1 MNTFNLSEIYDLIL
15 KYGVTKYREKNSKA
29 ALPALIKADR
39 AESGTKKGAIFVV
52 RSKADFMDIGV
63 KGYIVTSKETLLEDA
78 KDLTHFT
85 PNVYREFG
93 YSDKSRKF
101 VRGHEENNLLQV
113 NTFVVD
119 IDTKKHSVQDILL
132 ACLDNSIGAP
142 TLILESERG
151 YQVYFVL
158 EQPIFISN
166 NRNYISLTV
175 AKRISDNLKKSLADV
190 DADIYCNDFGFFR
203 LPKTDN
209 IAWFNKAALYTASEL
224 INFSQRQD
232 DDENRQLYVVPS
244 KLTVGSV
251 MQADWF
257 HALVTATDVRGHKG
271 QLGRN
276 NLLFTLA
283 LVCFSEG
290 RESVYAYDL
299 LDQVNNNFKNPLKGS
314 QLNTI
319 VNSAYS
325 GRYKGAKK
333 EYIEMLLGLY
343 VTGSFEVKMAKG
355 GWYKHAKA
363 RTDRERSHGYEWEQ
377 DIVDF
382 LESHQIAENPFVV
395 TTQKELCLA
404 LNIPSSTLNKVFNT
418 STRILKRVEGAG
430 RASKTILT
438 TVASFIK
445 HVIKNVRE
453 MKAEY
458 AEKIKQI
465 VANNKFENTPA
476 AETLSKYI
484 DKLTAP
490 PDEQSTNNVIYLF
503 GDSS

>member
-1 MNTFNLSEIYDLIL
+1 MNTFNLSKIYDLIL
-15 KYGVTKYREKNSKA
+15 KQGVTKYREKNSRA

-39 AESGTKKGAIFVV
+39 AENGTKKGAIFVV
-52 RSKADFMDIGV
+52 RSKADFTDTGV

-78 KDLTHFT
+78 NGLTHFT

-93 YSDKSRKF
+93 YSDKKRKF
-101 VRGHEENNLLQV
+101 VRGHEETNLLQI

-132 ACLDNSIGAP
+132 ACLDNSVGTP
-142 TLILESERG
+142 TLILESDRG

-158 EQPIFISN
+158 EKPIFISN
-166 NRNYISLTV
+166 KRNYISLTV
-175 AKRISDNLKKSLADV
+175 AKRISDNLKKSLAEV

-203 LPKTDN
+203 LPKSDN
-209 IAWFNKAALYTASEL
+209 IAWCNTDALYTASEL

-232 DDENRQLYVVPS
+232 DDINRQLYVIPS

-257 HALVTATDVRGHKG
+257 HPLVTATDVRGQKG

-283 LVCFSEG
+283 LVCFAEG
-290 RESVYAYDL
+290 KESVFAYDL
-299 LDQVNNNFKNPLKGS
+299 VDQVNNNFRNPLKGS

-333 EYIEMLLGLY
+333 EYIETLLNLY
-343 VTGSFEVKMAKG
+343 VAGNFEVKMSKG
-355 GWYKHAKA
+355 GWHKHAKA
-363 RTDRERSHGYEWEQ
+363 RADRERSHGYEWEQ
-377 DIVDF
+377 DIVEF
-382 LESHQIAENPFVV
+382 LERHQTAGNPFVT

-418 STRILKRVEGAG
+418 STRILKRVEGGG

-445 HVIKNVRE
+445 HAIKNVRE

-458 AEKIKQI
+458 AEKLKQL
-465 VANNKFENTPA
+465 VANSKFEDTPA
-476 AETLSKYI
+476 AEMLVKYI
-484 DKLTAP
+484 DQLTSP
-490 PDEQSTNNVIYLF
+490 PDEQTTDNVIYLF

>member
-1 MNTFNLSEIYDLIL
+1 MNTFNLSKIYDLIL
-15 KYGVTKYREKNSKA
+15 KQGVTKYREKNSKA

-52 RSKADFMDIGV
+52 RSKADFTDTGV

-78 KDLTHFT
+78 KVLTHFT

-132 ACLDNSIGAP
+132 TCLDNSIGAP

-175 AKRISDNLKKSLADV
+175 AKRIADNLKKSLADV

-209 IAWFNKAALYTASEL
+209 IAWFNADALYTASEL

-232 DDENRQLYVVPS
+232 DDVNRQLYVIPS

-257 HALVTATDVRGHKG
+257 HALVTATDVRGQKG

-290 RESVYAYDL
+290 KESVFAFDL
-299 LDQVNNNFKNPLKGS
+299 IDQVNSNFKNPLKGS

-319 VNSAYS
+319 VTSAYS

-343 VTGSFEVKMAKG
+343 VTGSFDVKMGKG

-363 RTDRERSHGYEWEQ
+363 RADRERSHAHEWEQ

-382 LESHQIAENPFVV
+382 IGLNATDGPFVAIS
-395 TTQKELCLA
+395 QKELCLA
-404 LNIPSSTLNKVFNT
+404 LNIPSSTLNKVLKA

-430 RASKTILT
+430 RASKTFLT
-438 TVASFIK
+438 TVTAFIK
-445 HVIKNVRE
+445 HVIKDVRE

-458 AEKIKQI
+458 AKTLKQL
-465 VANNKFENTPA
+465 VAKNKFEDTPA
-476 AETLSKYI
+476 VARLIDYI
-484 DKLTAP
+484 
-490 PDEQSTNNVIYLF
+490 EQFAVQSDGKEMNKVIYLL

>member
-1 MNTFNLSEIYDLIL
+1 MNTLNLPKIYDLIL
-15 KYGVTKYREKNSKA
+15 KQGVTKYREKNSKA
-29 ALPALIKADR
+29 ALPELIKADR
-39 AESGTKKGAIFVV
+39 SENGTKKGGIFVV
-52 RSKADFMDIGV
+52 RSKSDFTDVGV
-63 KGYIVTSKETLLEDA
+63 KGYIVTSKETLLEDFNG
-78 KDLTHFT
+78 LTHFT

-93 YSDKSRKF
+93 YSDQKRKF
-101 VRGHEENNLLQV
+101 VRGHEETNLLQI

-132 ACLDNSIGAP
+132 ACLDNSVGAP
-142 TLILESERG
+142 TLILESDRG
-151 YQVYFVL
+151 YQVYFVM
-158 EQPIFISN
+158 EKPIFISSK
-166 NRNYISLTV
+166 RNFISLKV
-175 AKRISDNLKKSLADV
+175 AKRISDNLKKSLAEV

-203 LPKTDN
+203 LPKSDN
-209 IAWFNKAALYTASEL
+209 IVWYNADALYTASEL

-232 DDENRQLYVVPS
+232 DDVNRQLYVIPS
-244 KLTVGSV
+244 KLTVGNV

-257 HALVTATDVRGHKG
+257 HALITATDVRGQKG

-290 RESVYAYDL
+290 KESAFAYDL
-299 LDQVNNNFKNPLKGS
+299 VDQVNSSFKNPLKGA

-333 EYIEMLLGLY
+333 EYIETLLGLY
-343 VTGSFEVKMAKG
+343 VPGSFEVKMGKG

-363 RTDRERSHGYEWEQ
+363 RADRERSHGYEWEQ
-377 DIVDF
+377 DIIEF
-382 LESHQIAENPFVV
+382 IERNTNINPFV
-395 TTQKELCLA
+395 TISQKELCLA
-404 LNIPSSTLNKVFNT
+404 LNIPSSTLNKVLKS

-430 RASKTILT
+430 RASKTLLT
-438 TVASFIK
+438 TVAAFIK
-445 HVIKNVRE
+445 HAIKNVRE

-458 AEKIKQI
+458 AKNLKQI
-465 VANNKFENTPA
+465 VANSKFVNNPA
-476 AETLSKYI
+476 VERLVEYI
-484 DKLTAP
+484 EQLAAP
-490 PDEQSTNNVIYLF
+490 PEEKPINNIVYLF